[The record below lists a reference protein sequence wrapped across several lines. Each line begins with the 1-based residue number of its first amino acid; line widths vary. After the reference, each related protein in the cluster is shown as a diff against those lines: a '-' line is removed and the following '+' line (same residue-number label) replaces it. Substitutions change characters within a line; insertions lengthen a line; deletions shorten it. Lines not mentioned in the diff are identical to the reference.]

1 MDDHSIKNL
10 KSRNSSVGSYKEKIK
25 SKQNNNKK
33 FGHRPRTISEQ
44 RKQLQEKK
52 LLNDIIIRKKQKL
65 LTTTNTTR
73 DNTLTSE
80 SSKKSNYYDKF
91 VNINIISRHSDFSV
105 EQINNKINIEK
116 IEDTEFI
123 NTLIYSMYNNN
134 QNINRKTSTNSEDTE
149 NENYIF
155 PTENKISFN
164 ILRKYII
171 KIEKNFQ
178 NEANDIISKNQSGEN
193 ILLNSCFLKKLEN
206 LVSRFGLII
215 FLLIKRKKIE
225 MAKNVFL
232 LLLKE
237 NKGYIDYI
245 EKNIIEW
252 YSISIK
258 RINIAKEYPKSL
270 YELIRI
276 YSFIIKYSQ
285 FFNMMYYC
293 SIFVGRYFDIIYYI
307 YNYFIY
313 KSSIRGFTLD
323 TKSQLNFWFSLSL
336 HNASYFFLSNYF
348 PLNLSMNYINH
359 IINLYNNSNENY
371 LTNKEN
377 SLLIKSFYN
386 LGLIHFLNGQ
396 DDRAVANL
404 NEAKDMIMNSEGSD
418 IFELDNNQPNLNN
431 KKSIFRQNSNKNDNT
446 RETIRLSTPM
456 NCSENINFNQ
466 YKNDEI
472 NKKNSIKK
480 MNEVFLKDKIDLED
494 INLLINYGKQ
504 SGIMNENN
512 CDYFD
517 TTRISLRSKSPRYK
531 FKYLPIPNY
540 FKNPLLRKT
549 EFLLGEI
556 EIDRKNY
563 NSAYDHI
570 LRAFYIIISLKLTQ
584 KNNEYIIYS
593 NEQKIIHKYLE
604 LIYKLSEKET
614 KYNKKM
620 KTELNLAMQ
629 LSNKSLKNNNM
640 NESFQD
646 DNLKEESN
654 NKILDKYK
662 YNIFNTDINEKEKQ
676 KKEILICGQKDQDYK
691 IVKELEKFFIFL
703 CSLSF
708 YQLKILNETQPDNN
722 KRDDLP
728 ILFSS
733 QFKDCLTNFQRN
745 ELDNL
750 QTMALS
756 RFIILKNTNKWIL
769 PVNLNIG
776 IVDEQ
781 KMRSYLRKN
790 ATKFINKYCE
800 SCKNNDISIRQTR
813 EFKIFQDIL
822 KSNKSNNEIKEYINK
837 NFDLVIKLLKKI
849 SDEEVENILNSPKI
863 IIESINKYKKRKLK
877 KLEKL
882 KNKDNNEHFR
892 FNHKNNYDYDDNYNS
907 NKIRSRALST
917 SNNLKKINK
926 LNTNH
931 EYRECIN
938 NEFIKKFFQKNQK
951 RNLSVQINNGI
962 KFNKKEKDYNDSYQD
977 IQLSLEGSDD
987 IKE

>member
-73 DNTLTSE
+73 DNTVTSE

-178 NEANDIISKNQSGEN
+178 NEAYDIISKNQSGEN
-193 ILLNSCFLKKLEN
+193 ILLYSCFLKKLEN

-348 PLNLSMNYINH
+348 PLNLSMNYI
-359 IINLYNNSNENY
+359 
-371 LTNKEN
+371 
-377 SLLIKSFYN
+377 
-386 LGLIHFLNGQ
+386 
-396 DDRAVANL
+396 
-404 NEAKDMIMNSEGSD
+404 
-418 IFELDNNQPNLNN
+418 
-431 KKSIFRQNSNKNDNT
+431 
-446 RETIRLSTPM
+446 
-456 NCSENINFNQ
+456 
-466 YKNDEI
+466 
-472 NKKNSIKK
+472 
-480 MNEVFLKDKIDLED
+480 
-494 INLLINYGKQ
+494 
-504 SGIMNENN
+504 
-512 CDYFD
+512 
-517 TTRISLRSKSPRYK
+517 
-531 FKYLPIPNY
+531 
-540 FKNPLLRKT
+540 
-549 EFLLGEI
+549 
-556 EIDRKNY
+556 
-563 NSAYDHI
+563 
-570 LRAFYIIISLKLTQ
+570 
-584 KNNEYIIYS
+584 
-593 NEQKIIHKYLE
+593 
-604 LIYKLSEKET
+604 
-614 KYNKKM
+614 
-620 KTELNLAMQ
+620 
-629 LSNKSLKNNNM
+629 
-640 NESFQD
+640 
-646 DNLKEESN
+646 
-654 NKILDKYK
+654 
-662 YNIFNTDINEKEKQ
+662 
-676 KKEILICGQKDQDYK
+676 
-691 IVKELEKFFIFL
+691 
-703 CSLSF
+703 
-708 YQLKILNETQPDNN
+708 
-722 KRDDLP
+722 
-728 ILFSS
+728 
-733 QFKDCLTNFQRN
+733 
-745 ELDNL
+745 
-750 QTMALS
+750 
-756 RFIILKNTNKWIL
+756 
-769 PVNLNIG
+769 
-776 IVDEQ
+776 
-781 KMRSYLRKN
+781 
-790 ATKFINKYCE
+790 
-800 SCKNNDISIRQTR
+800 
-813 EFKIFQDIL
+813 
-822 KSNKSNNEIKEYINK
+822 
-837 NFDLVIKLLKKI
+837 IKL
-849 SDEEVENILNSPKI
+849 
-863 IIESINKYKKRKLK
+863 
-877 KLEKL
+877 
-882 KNKDNNEHFR
+882 
-892 FNHKNNYDYDDNYNS
+892 
-907 NKIRSRALST
+907 
-917 SNNLKKINK
+917 
-926 LNTNH
+926 
-931 EYRECIN
+931 
-938 NEFIKKFFQKNQK
+938 
-951 RNLSVQINNGI
+951 
-962 KFNKKEKDYNDSYQD
+962 
-977 IQLSLEGSDD
+977 
-987 IKE
+987 